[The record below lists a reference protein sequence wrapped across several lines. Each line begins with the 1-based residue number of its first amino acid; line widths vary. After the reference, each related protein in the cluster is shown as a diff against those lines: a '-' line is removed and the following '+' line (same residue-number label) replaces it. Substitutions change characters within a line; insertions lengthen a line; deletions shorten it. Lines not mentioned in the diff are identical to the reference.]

1 MIMGEGTMLTLI
13 RSIASGKLGKNR
25 LSGIKQQEKELLE
38 RKCVS
43 FASHRKLY
51 GRCMDPRGS

>member
-1 MIMGEGTMLTLI
+1 MLTLI